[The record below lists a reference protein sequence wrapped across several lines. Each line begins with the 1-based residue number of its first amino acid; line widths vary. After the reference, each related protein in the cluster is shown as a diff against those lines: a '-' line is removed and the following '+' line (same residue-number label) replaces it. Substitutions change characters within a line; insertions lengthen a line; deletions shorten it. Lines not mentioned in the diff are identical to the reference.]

1 MTRFITSF
9 VTAALLVCAGVTHA
23 IESLA
28 FDVLETSDNFEV
40 RRYAPHML
48 ATVRVAADFDKA
60 GNEAFRPLFDF
71 ISGNNANAEKIA
83 MTAPV
88 IQQPG
93 TENGEW
99 LISFV
104 MPSDFNR
111 ESLPMPSS
119 ELVNV
124 SEQPAMLMAAL
135 QYRGGWSQSRYQE
148 HEAKL
153 VEAMNERSLTACGE
167 SRWARHDPPFMPWFL
182 RKNEILIPLCD
193 STAAL

>member
-1 MTRFITSF
+1 MTRFITFF
-9 VTAALLVCAGVTHA
+9 VTALLLASASLSHA

-28 FDVLETSDNFEV
+28 FDVLETNKGIEV

-48 ATVRVAADFDKA
+48 ATVRVAADFKEA
-60 GNEAFRPLFDF
+60 GSEAFRPLFDF
-71 ISGNNANAEKIA
+71 ISGDNASAEKIA

-88 IQQPG
+88 LQQPG
-93 TENGEW
+93 AEAGQW

-104 MPSDFNR
+104 MPSDFDR
-111 ESLPMPSS
+111 ESLPAPSS
-119 ELVNV
+119 NVVNV

-135 QYRGGWSQSRYQE
+135 QYRGGWSQSRYRQ

-153 VEAMNERSLTACGE
+153 MNAISELSLEACGE
-167 SRWARHDPPFMPWFL
+167 PRWARHDPPFMPWFM

-193 STAAL
+193 AVPL